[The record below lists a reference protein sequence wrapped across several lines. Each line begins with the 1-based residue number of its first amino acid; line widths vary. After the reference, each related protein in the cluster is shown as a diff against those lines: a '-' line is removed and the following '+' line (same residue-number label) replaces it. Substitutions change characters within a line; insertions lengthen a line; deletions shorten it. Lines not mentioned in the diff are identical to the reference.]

1 MVIRKSWVAGAST
14 LLLTGG
20 LLYACSQNSDTE
32 TDGEGGS
39 NTGGSSTSTS
49 NGTAGDGGS
58 SSSTSGVGGMDFDAG
73 QGGGTEQ
80 DACADV
86 VVEGNP
92 TIKPA
97 DIIFVIDNSCSM
109 NEEINSVEQNIN
121 VNFAQ
126 IIGASAVD
134 YQIVMVT
141 NHGTGSYD
149 VCIGPPLGPG
159 NCSGA
164 PGNVPNLFYHYDVD
178 VQSHDSLC
186 IIPDTFYG
194 PNGGGEAD
202 QHGEYPN
209 GWSTVLRTEAIKVFV
224 EITDDGIVC
233 NWGGNSWNDSDQ
245 IQAGQTVAVSWDQ
258 TLLGHS
264 PAHFGT
270 QADRN
275 YMFYSIV
282 GLIPK
287 SNPLEAYNEFEPVV
301 TGVCSTAPSPGT
313 GYQWLSKGTHALRY
327 PVCEGAGY
335 DVVFQDIAAGVIEG
349 TQVPCEIEIPEPP
362 AGKEY
367 NLEMVTLLWTPGGA
381 STEEFEQVASL
392 AACGTD
398 DDKFYIEDNLIKL
411 CPAACDKIEADVD
424 GKLEVKIP
432 CDAIT

>member
-1 MVIRKSWVAGAST
+1 M
-14 LLLTGG
+14 
-20 LLYACSQNSDTE
+20 N
-32 TDGEGGS
+32 
-39 NTGGSSTSTS
+39 
-49 NGTAGDGGS
+49 
-58 SSSTSGVGGMDFDAG
+58 FDAG
-73 QGGGTEQ
+73 QGGGVEQ

-134 YQIVMVT
+134 YRIVMVT

-209 GWSTVLRTEAIKVFV
+209 GWSTTLRTEAIKVFV
-224 EITDDGIVC
+224 EITDDGISC
-233 NWGGNSWNDSDQ
+233 TWNGTNFLDSDQ
-245 IQAGQTVAVSWDQ
+245 IAQGQTVAVNWDQ
-258 TLLGHS
+258 SSLGHS
-264 PAHFGT
+264 PGHFGT
-270 QADRN
+270 QANRN

-282 GLIPK
+282 GLPPK
-287 SNPLEAYNEFEPVV
+287 SNPLEPYTEFEPVV
-301 TGVCSTAPSPGT
+301 TGTCQGGVGPGT
-313 GYQWLSKGTHALRY
+313 GYQWLSKGTHGLRF
-327 PVCEGAGY
+327 PVCSYQSY
-335 DVVFQDIAAGVIEG
+335 DSVFQDIAAGVIVG
-349 TQVPCEIEIPEPP
+349 AQVPCEIEIPEPP
-362 AGKEY
+362 PGETYDY
-367 NLEMVTLLWTPGGA
+367 NLVSLLWTPGGGP
-381 STEEFEQVASL
+381 TDEFEQVTSL

-398 DDKFYIEDNLIKL
+398 DDKFYLEDNVIKL
-411 CPAACDKIEADVD
+411 CPAACDRIEADME
-424 GKLEVKIP
+424 GTLEVKIP
-432 CDAIT
+432 CEAISR